1 MTKEEAIL
9 VLQNDAY
16 VLYEDDSP
24 YDRQAYD
31 MAIKALKER
40 KRGKWLITDRYHDFM
55 DGTELTIW
63 KCSEC
68 GDEFSLEGE
77 RPTKKY
83 CSNCGARMVT
93 GDV

>member
-31 MAIKALKER
+31 MAIKALKEQ
-40 KRGKWLITDRYHDFM
+40 KHGEWKTVSVECFGG
-55 DGTELTIW
+55 GTMTEYE
-63 KCSEC
+63 CSLC
-68 GDEFSLEGE
+68 KE
-77 RPTKKY
+77 RQIIMSNY
-83 CSNCGARMVT
+83 CPNCGARM
-93 GDV
+93 DSES